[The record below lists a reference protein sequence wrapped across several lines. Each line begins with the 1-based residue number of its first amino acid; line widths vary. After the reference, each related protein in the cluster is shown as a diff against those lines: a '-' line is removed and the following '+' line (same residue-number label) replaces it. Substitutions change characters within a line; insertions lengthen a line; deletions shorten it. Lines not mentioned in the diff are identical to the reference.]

1 MGEILTLKT
10 KDQKVEELKERIAR
24 NEAKLLFFDATRR
37 LLIDIEI
44 IFAIVVAS
52 LIVSMVFITKY
63 ARKPSMLWC
72 EIPIAI
78 LILIL
83 VLYKVIDVK
92 EDKLSIKIHDDF
104 KELFDFFV
112 ETNKNI
118 LQYDMFLAS
127 FNEEIVRDCIQFDY
141 IYIEEGYELVIK
153 IKDMPNEKRIFVGD
167 VDKMA
172 EEVYF

>member
-78 LILIL
+78 MILIL
-83 VLYKVIDVK
+83 V
-92 EDKLSIKIHDDF
+92 
-104 KELFDFFV
+104 
-112 ETNKNI
+112 
-118 LQYDMFLAS
+118 
-127 FNEEIVRDCIQFDY
+127 
-141 IYIEEGYELVIK
+141 
-153 IKDMPNEKRIFVGD
+153 
-167 VDKMA
+167 
-172 EEVYF
+172 

>member
-24 NEAKLLFFDATRR
+24 NEAKILFFDATRR
-37 LLIDIEI
+37 LLIEIEI
-44 IFAIVVAS
+44 IFAIVISS

-72 EIPIAI
+72 YVPIAI

-83 VLYKVIDVK
+83 ILYKICDIK
-92 EDKLSIKIHDDF
+92 EDKLSIIIHDDF
-104 KELFDFFV
+104 KELLDIFV
-112 ETNKNI
+112 ETHKNI

-141 IYIEEGYELVIK
+141 IYIEEGYELIIK
-153 IKDMPNEKRIFVGD
+153 IRDMPDEKRIFVGD